1 MPYQGNT
8 PIESYTPTVKDS
20 FSGNGSTTA
29 FTLSQPTVT
38 NDVRVVVENVVQ
50 DPTVA
55 YTVLGTTL
63 TFTSAPVSGTNNI
76 YVVHLGPAVA
86 TTQPPSEIA
95 NATTFASNLSV
106 QGLFNSVGIDDNA
119 DATAITI
126 DSSEVVLVGKTSN
139 TFSQQGVAL
148 RANND
153 SQITRDAGIALSLN
167 RTTNDGDILGLYKAG
182 STVGS
187 IGTNA
192 GIPYFLRNSGGIAIG
207 NTALLSADSS
217 GAIND
222 ATSDLGG
229 SSNRWKDLYLSGK
242 THSQIIGDGEAGLL
256 FNSGS
261 QDGVLPYNLT
271 AGALDARGTTDI
283 GASGFKFKDLHLSGG
298 VYLGGTGAA
307 NKLEDYEEGGYN
319 ATFTTQNGSINLSGS
334 QNRMNYTKIGRQ
346 VTITGR
352 VVVASVSNPSGYVRF
367 SLPFT
372 NVSES
377 EDEGHTA
384 LNVITYNVSG
394 IGSNVLFA
402 EVGPNTAYAILLKSV
417 ENSSWS
423 YLNANGFSANDII
436 YVNGTYLTDA

>member
-182 STVGS
+182 TTVGS
-187 IGTNA
+187 IGVA
-192 GIPYFLRNSGGIAIG
+192 GGDNFYIA
-207 NTALLSADSS
+207 
-217 GAIND
+217 
-222 ATSDLGG
+222 GG
-229 SSNRWKDLYLSGK
+229 SGSTKGIYFNHLGMLPANTGGALINNTVDIGKSDYRFKDLY
-242 THSQIIGDGEAGLL
+242 
-256 FNSGS
+256 
-261 QDGVLPYNLT
+261 
-271 AGALDARGTTDI
+271 
-283 GASGFKFKDLHLSGG
+283 LSGG

-417 ENSSWS
+417 ENSGWA

>member
-1 MPYQGNT
+1 MSIVLNGTAGITT
-8 PIESYTPTVKDS
+8 PDLDTD
-20 FSGNGSTTA
+20 G
-29 FTLSQPTVT
+29 
-38 NDVRVVVENVVQ
+38 
-50 DPTVA
+50 
-55 YTVLGTTL
+55 L
-63 TFTSAPVSGTNNI
+63 T
-76 YVVHLGPAVA
+76 
-86 TTQPPSEIA
+86 
-95 NATTFASNLSV
+95 SN
-106 QGLFNSVGIDDNA
+106 GIDDNA
-119 DATAITI
+119 TSTAMTL
-126 DSSEVVLVGKTSN
+126 DSSGNLLVGGTGTAPDTSS
-139 TFSQQGVAL
+139 TDTGHAF
-148 RANND
+148 RAD
-153 SQITRDAGIALSLN
+153 GRAGISRDGGPALSINRLN
-167 RTTNDGDILGLYKAG
+167 SDGSIVEFRKDG
-182 STVGS
+182 SVLGS
-187 IGTNA
+187 IGVATNITI
-192 GIPYFLRNSGGIAIG
+192 GSGSTRIWFKDDTNSLRPISTAIG
-207 NTALLSADSS
+207 NGSDGVISLGEGS
-217 GAIND
+217 G
-222 ATSDLGG
+222 G
-229 SSNRWKDLYLSGK
+229 RFKDLY
-242 THSQIIGDGEAGLL
+242 
-256 FNSGS
+256 
-261 QDGVLPYNLT
+261 
-271 AGALDARGTTDI
+271 
-283 GASGFKFKDLHLSGG
+283 LSGG

-417 ENSSWS
+417 ENSGWA